1 MDNQKFT
8 TLKER
13 LTQIKQGGKY
23 RSINNRRLKKLALRK
38 KTTGKLPPCELR
50 DKIVLAH
57 SSDEELNLK
66 PKQQLVARWKKVD
79 GKLVCQWV
87 IT

>member
-38 KTTGKLPPCELR
+38 KTGELFPCELS
-50 DKIVLAH
+50 DKVVLSY
-57 SSDEELNLK
+57 SSDKELNLK